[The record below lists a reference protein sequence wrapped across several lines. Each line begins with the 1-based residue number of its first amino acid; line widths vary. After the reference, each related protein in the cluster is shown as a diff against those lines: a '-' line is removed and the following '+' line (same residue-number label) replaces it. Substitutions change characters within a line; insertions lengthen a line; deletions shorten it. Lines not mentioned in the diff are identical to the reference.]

1 MAITNKSNIDGSVLA
16 AFMARTESAIY
27 EDMQKTHFDD
37 EQHAPFTMPTWQEVE
52 RMRLGIEQVKA
63 RNVQTSPR
71 PQLVTTHEG
80 NNEL

>member
-1 MAITNKSNIDGSVLA
+1 MDAMKKHIL
-16 AFMARTESAIY
+16 
-27 EDMQKTHFDD
+27 DD

-52 RMRLGIEQVKA
+52 RMRHGIEQIKA
-63 RNVQTSPR
+63 RNVQASPR